1 MSEFTKNY
9 IDYGWAGKAI
19 PEWNNTMNQ
28 TQLPTIEEQEQGQ
41 GQETAFMVN
50 DAQSAAWVLRKIA
63 ARQAEIDL
71 VKAQAA
77 EMVRSLQSGLDSFK
91 ARFEPQ
97 LEAWAREHLQMTGGK
112 SKTVK
117 TLGGNLSFRTV
128 PAALEIADTGSAAE
142 TALLLGLVKPAPVDL
157 VAYRKAAQEALETRG
172 ELLPGVEIRPERES
186 FSIRF
191 PKEGPAEE

>member
-1 MSEFTKNY
+1 
-9 IDYGWAGKAI
+9 
-19 PEWNNTMNQ
+19 MNQ
-28 TQLPTIEEQEQGQ
+28 TQLPTIEGQEQGAV
-41 GQETAFMVN
+41 ETPFMVT
-50 DAQSAAWVLRKIA
+50 DRQSAEWVLRRIA

-91 ARFEPQ
+91 GRFEPQ
-97 LEAWAREHLQMTGGK
+97 LEAWAREQLQMTGGK

-128 PAALEIADTGSAAE
+128 PAALEITDAGSASEVAI
-142 TALLLGLVKPAPVDL
+142 TLGLVKPAPVDL
-157 VAYRKAAQEALETRG
+157 VAYRKAAQEALDRTG

-191 PKEGPAEE
+191 AKDGPTEE